1 MINTFLHLKMCW
13 QQKCYRNFIWRLSA
27 TNTPPIP
34 LRGCSRWIKSS
45 QRRKRGE
52 EDKKKQQKQQST
64 FCATAENLRT
74 LRVSSYM
81 EAHWLTLTIMQ
92 ALPRPQKKPCR

>member
-1 MINTFLHLKMCW
+1 MLAAEMLQEFYL
-13 QQKCYRNFIWRLSA
+13 A
-27 TNTPPIP
+27 TISDQHPPTPF
-34 LRGCSRWIKSS
+34 RGCSRWIKSS
-45 QRRKRGE
+45 QRRKRGEE